1 MLFRSEAET
10 LPSGSIDSRVQSA
23 ETEVAR
29 VSEYN
34 LNIDGQLNSMEE
46 RHQELLEQ
54 FLQMQRDMQVVA
66 WVGLAM
72 IVAIIGLGA
81 TLVLR
86 S

>member
-1 MLFRSEAET
+1 
-10 LPSGSIDSRVQSA
+10 
-23 ETEVAR
+23 
-29 VSEYN
+29 
-34 LNIDGQLNSMEE
+34 MEE